1 MTNNI
6 DKVTNHPDLSGLA
19 TSYPAGTLIAP
30 HSHDAGQIAHAITG
44 AMRVLVRDAT
54 WFVPP
59 GRALWIPPHTQ
70 HSIRCLQQV
79 EMRTVYL
86 QGNVPATEPATET
99 AAFRGIKVMG
109 VSPLMREILVRL
121 SEGCAAQQVP
131 HLKSLLLDEIAAMD
145 VEQLKVAIPADTRIA
160 RLTRHFLDDPA
171 DDITLG
177 RWATLLGFS
186 QRNLIR
192 RIRSQTGM
200 TFRELR
206 RQTRIM
212 LAIEKL
218 SAGQSVTA
226 TALDVGFESTSAFI
240 HAFRLITGTTPR
252 KYIRSGTANVP

>member
-1 MTNNI
+1 MTINI
-6 DKVTNHPDLSGLA
+6 DKVTNFPDLQGLA
-19 TSYPAGTLIAP
+19 SSYPAGTLIAP
-30 HSHDAGQIAHAITG
+30 HSHDAGQIAHAISG

-59 GRALWIPPHTQ
+59 GRALWIPAYTQ
-70 HSIRCLQQV
+70 HSIQCLQQV

-86 QGNVPATEPATET
+86 QGKLPGTHSAD
-99 AAFRGIKVMG
+99 FRDIKVMS

-121 SEGCAAQQVP
+121 SEGCSVHQVP
-131 HLKSLLLDEIAAMD
+131 HLKSLLLDEIAAMNI
-145 VEQLKVAIPADTRIA
+145 EKLKISTPSDARIA
-160 RLTRHFLDDPA
+160 RLTAHFLDNPA
-171 DDITLG
+171 DDISLE
-177 RWATLLGFS
+177 RWAVLLGFS

-200 TFRELR
+200 TYRELR

-252 KYIRSGTANVP
+252 KYIESGAAKIP